1 MPVTYITEQRRR
13 PMIVPKNWQPKPPKV
28 RFSERGKFLYTQ
40 LSLNVAPGVVMK
52 FSSRVDLEL
61 IERNLRDGVVDD
73 VSGIFGSIFKG
84 IKKAVKAVGKA
95 TGLNKVV
102 KGAKMVIDNPIIQAV
117 VPGAAVAAAGMN
129 IASDITSAK
138 GIMKGIAGGALGMT
152 GLGGAA
158 AKLGAKALSKGK
170 GRRRS
175 KGGRKRTRPRQSF
188 AFLSRKRV
196 KRLQSQIAKRK
207 KLANYYLT
215 RAAVTAERAGLD
227 KPSRIAHA
235 KAGAKMYQLIV
246 QPK

>member
-1 MPVTYITEQRRR
+1 MPVTYTTERYRK
-13 PMIVPKNWQPKPPKV
+13 PMIIPKSWQPLPPKV
-28 RFSERGKFLYTQ
+28 RFLERGKFLYTK
-40 LSLNVAPGVVMK
+40 LSLNVAPGVTMN

-61 IERNLRDGVVDD
+61 IEKNLRDGVVDD

-117 VPGAAVAAAGMN
+117 VPGAAVASAGMRV
-129 IASDITSAK
+129 ASDISSAQ
-138 GIMKGIAGGALGMT
+138 GIMKGIAGGALGLG

-158 AKLGAKALSKGK
+158 AKLGAKALSKGGK
-170 GRRRS
+170 RRRRKS
-175 KGGRKRTRPRQSF
+175 KRIRRARRGRGFGERGMRQLRSH
-188 AFLSRKRV
+188 
-196 KRLQSQIAKRK
+196 ITKRK

-215 RAAVTAERAGLD
+215 RAAVTAEKAGFDKSTRA
-227 KPSRIAHA
+227 AHA